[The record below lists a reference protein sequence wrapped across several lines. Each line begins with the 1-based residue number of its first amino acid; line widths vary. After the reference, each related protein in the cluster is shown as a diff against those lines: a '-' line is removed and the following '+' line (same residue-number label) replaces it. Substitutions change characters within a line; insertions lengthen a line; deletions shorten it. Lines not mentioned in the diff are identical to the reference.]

1 SCSPR
6 ASTRCSS
13 RSRRV
18 PALSCRGPSSKKSS
32 MAGATASKA
41 MPSRFTSAHFD
52 ASWEAISSAMCA
64 ACVGCWHG
72 PSPKRPRVAIDRAM
86 PSIRREL
93 LLWLLVGLS
102 LAILGAA
109 IGTYLRARDEANSLF
124 DYQLREMAA
133 SLIDAPFAPA
143 PTGALGGATGD
154 DALIV
159 QIWGRNGVELYLSQ
173 P

>member
-1 SCSPR
+1 
-6 ASTRCSS
+6 
-13 RSRRV
+13 
-18 PALSCRGPSSKKSS
+18 
-32 MAGATASKA
+32 
-41 MPSRFTSAHFD
+41 
-52 ASWEAISSAMCA
+52 
-64 ACVGCWHG
+64 
-72 PSPKRPRVAIDRAM
+72 M

-143 PTGALGGATGD
+143 PTGALGGSTGD

-159 QIWGRNGVELYLSQ
+159 QIWDRNGVELYLSQ
-173 P
+173 PRNGVSSVRSPETRSFRSPNP